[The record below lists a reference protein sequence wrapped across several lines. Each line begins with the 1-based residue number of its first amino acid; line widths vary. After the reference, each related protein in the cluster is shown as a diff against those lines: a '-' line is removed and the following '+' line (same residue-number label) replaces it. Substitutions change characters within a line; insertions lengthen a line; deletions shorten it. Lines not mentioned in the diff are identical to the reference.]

1 MKLVDKNGKFVGLNN
16 LVENAIRDYYENDD
30 TSPYAFSKLT
40 PTEKKHQLSEMVL
53 FEYAEIAQQVISLG
67 INVIRSEIEKSTVK
81 ERLLTNS
88 GLDNVVMRSM
98 GDVTKLPDYTHINYI
113 IKYSKELNAANKH
126 PSAFETAYTN
136 AIITCETTLALIK
149 ANAPHFK
156 NAIQQENLALTSN
169 NVEDRVIAL
178 FFYSIIYQ
186 LFNTTNLLFGKCF
199 NAEFDFN
206 NRPVIAKHIK
216 FEYDG
221 KSHEE
226 DLAFLEAFN
235 SYAKQGGL
243 RDFLIKFDSAK
254 ADRKGISNVAQM
266 NKRIVTEGC
275 LRDQLNHYTPKL
287 LTENVGDVAFAF
299 ISSSKVLDLLFLP
312 IYVIRYMIYL
322 FKYTVVSYSL
332 ISDQIAKS
340 VEILKKQSLT
350 QDDFRTFKTQINEA
364 SDKDERA
371 STMAYSKLE
380 SHVKEDKAS
389 INNLKQTSAGG
400 NGNSLMI

>member
-1 MKLVDKNGKFVGLNN
+1 MKLVDKNGKFVGLKN
-16 LVENAIRDYYENDD
+16 LLENAIRDYYENED
-30 TSPYAFSKLT
+30 TDKNAFRKLSKSD
-40 PTEKKHQLSEMVL
+40 KRHQLSEMVL
-53 FEYAEIAQQVISLG
+53 HEYAEIAQQVISLG
-67 INVIRSEIEKSTVK
+67 INVIKNEIEKSNVQ

-88 GLDNVVMRSM
+88 GLDLVVMRSL
-98 GDVTKLPDYTHINYI
+98 GDVTKLPEYTHINYI
-113 IKYSKELNAANKH
+113 IKYSKELNAANKN
-126 PSAFETAYTN
+126 PNAFETAYTN
-136 AIITCETTLALIK
+136 AIITCETTLNLLRT
-149 ANAPHFK
+149 NAPYFK
-156 NAIQQENLALTSN
+156 EAIQRENTTVTSN
-169 NVEDRVIAL
+169 KVEERVVGL
-178 FFYSIIYQ
+178 FFYSIVYQ

-199 NAEFDFN
+199 NAEFNFN
-206 NRPVIAKHIK
+206 NRPVIAKHIR

-235 SYAKQGGL
+235 SYSKQGGL

-254 ADRKGISNVAQM
+254 NDRKDIADVARL

-275 LRDQLNHYTPKL
+275 LRDQLNHYSPKL

-312 IYVIRYMIYL
+312 IYIIRYMIYL
-322 FKYTVVSYSL
+322 FKYTVVSYSM
-332 ISDQIAKS
+332 ISNQIGKS

-350 QDDFRTFKTQINEA
+350 QDDFRTFKADINEA

-371 STMAYSKLE
+371 STMAYSRLE
-380 SHVKEDKAS
+380 SHVKEDKAN
-389 INNLKQTSAGG
+389 INNLKQSSAGA